1 VSGSQRDGAIQ
12 PNPWKVRTTR
22 GGWHLTERRREALA
36 GILFAGPWLIGLLCL
51 TTLPTLASFVF
62 SFTDYEVVRWP
73 PRFVGLHN
81 YVRLFTDD
89 PRFVKALLNTLFI
102 VALGV
107 PTQMVAGL
115 LLALLLNQKVGGLGI
130 YRTFFFLPSQITGVS
145 LALMWGWILN
155 PQFGVVSYLLDLV
168 GVRSPLWFTDPTWVK
183 PAFVVMGLW
192 AVGTSMIIWLAGL
205 QSIPDL
211 YYEAAQIDGAGKL
224 GRFWHITM
232 PLLTP
237 TTFFTLIT
245 SVIYT
250 FQVFT
255 QAYVLTKGGPNDAS
269 LFYALYV
276 FEKAFKVFQ
285 MGYASS
291 LAWVLFAV
299 IMALTLLNLKL
310 SKSWVYY
317 EAEKT

>member
-115 LLALLLNQKVGGLGI
+115 LLALLLNQKVRGLGI

-155 PQFGVVSYLLDLV
+155 PQFGVVSYVLDLV

-211 YYEAAQIDGAGKL
+211 YYEAAEIDGAGRWRIL
-224 GRFWHITM
+224 FEITL
-232 PLLTP
+232 PQLRP
-237 TTFFTLIT
+237 TIIFLAVVSSIGFLRIFDYVYAMT
-245 SVIYT
+245 SGS
-250 FQVFT
+250 
-255 QAYVLTKGGPNDAS
+255 GGPLDSTKPLVLMIFAT
-269 LFYALYV
+269 
-276 FEKAFKVFQ
+276 AFGQFD
-285 MGYASS
+285 MGYAAAQTVVLFLILLAIS
-291 LAWVLFAV
+291 LAQ
-299 IMALTLLNLKL
+299 LKL
-310 SKSWVYY
+310 LR
-317 EAEKT
+317 AN